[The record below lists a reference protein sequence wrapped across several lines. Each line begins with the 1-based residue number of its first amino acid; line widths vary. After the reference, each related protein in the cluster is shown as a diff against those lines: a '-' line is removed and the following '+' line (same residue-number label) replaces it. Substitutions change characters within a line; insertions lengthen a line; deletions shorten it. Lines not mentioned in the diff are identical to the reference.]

1 MTCTDNAIDF
11 NYAKFWAEEIIETEL
26 ILQVFV

>member
-1 MTCTDNAIDF
+1 MKFTDNVIDF
-11 NYAKFWAEEIIETEL
+11 NYAKFWAAEIIETEF